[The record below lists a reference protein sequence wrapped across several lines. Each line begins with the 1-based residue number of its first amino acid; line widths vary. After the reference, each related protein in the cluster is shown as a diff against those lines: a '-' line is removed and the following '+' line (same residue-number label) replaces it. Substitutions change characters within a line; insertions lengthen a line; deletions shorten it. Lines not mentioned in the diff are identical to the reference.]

1 MAAKG
6 SEPIE
11 TRLFINNEFRE
22 SSSKKT
28 FDVVYP
34 YTQEVVAQVHEAD
47 VNDVNDAV
55 AAASAA
61 FPAWRDLGVDARGA
75 YLRKVSE
82 LFIEANDELARLETL
97 CTGRP
102 ISQYV
107 DGKMSAD
114 TWRSFAD
121 AGWNVQGTAS
131 THTPGLLSLTVKE
144 PYGVAAMIIPWN
156 FPLVMFSMKMAAAL
170 AAGNTVVLKSSEK
183 APLTSIAAAKLIQ
196 KAGLPPGVVNVI
208 AGHGNPTGAAL
219 AEHMDVRCISFTGS
233 SLTGQKIQAA
243 AAKSN
248 MKHVHTELGGKSPAV
263 VFEDAD
269 LESAAAQTQFSI
281 RFNSGQVCVANSR
294 IYVQESVAEK
304 FTALFREQFAQYALG
319 DPLDPATQQGPQI
332 DVLQYKR
339 VQEYLGI
346 GEKDGELT
354 VGGDAKDGFFVKP
367 TIFEKV
373 PEDSRVMREEI
384 FGPVVAINTFKTEEE
399 AIRKAND
406 TEFGLYASVF
416 TKDLDRAI
424 RLSKA
429 LEAGTV
435 GVNCTSPTNAKD
447 AAFGGYK
454 MSGTG
459 REGLLYSI
467 DNFVQTKSIIIKASG
482 ASAGLF

>member
-34 YTQEVVAQVHEAD
+34 YTQEVIAQVHEAD

-55 AAASAA
+55 AAARAA
-61 FPAWRDLGVDARGA
+61 FPAWRDLGVDGRGA

-82 LFIEANDELARLETL
+82 LFIDANDELARLETL

-102 ISQYV
+102 ISQFI
-107 DGKMSAD
+107 DAKLSSD

-156 FPLVMFSMKMAAAL
+156 FPLIMFSMKMAAAL

-196 KAGLPPGVVNVI
+196 KAGFPPGVVNII

-304 FTALFREQFAQYALG
+304 FKALFREQFEQYALG

-339 VQEYLGI
+339 VQEYLGV

-354 VGGDAKDGFFVKP
+354 VGGDAKDGYFVKP

-399 AIRKAND
+399 AIQKAND

-467 DNFVQTKSIIIKASG
+467 DNFVQTKSIIIKAAG
-482 ASAGLF
+482 NSAGLF

>member
-55 AAASAA
+55 AAARAA
-61 FPAWRDLGVDARGA
+61 FPAWRDLGVDGRGA

-82 LFIEANDELARLETL
+82 LFIDANDELARLETL

-102 ISQYV
+102 ISQYI
-107 DGKMSAD
+107 DAKLSSD

-156 FPLVMFSMKMAAAL
+156 FPLIMFSMKMAAAL

-196 KAGLPPGVVNVI
+196 KAGFPPGVVNII

-304 FTALFREQFAQYALG
+304 FKALFREQFEQYALG

-339 VQEYLGI
+339 VQEYLGV

-354 VGGDAKDGFFVKP
+354 VGGDAKDGYFVKP

-399 AIRKAND
+399 AIQKAND

-467 DNFVQTKSIIIKASG
+467 DNFVQTKSIIIKAAG
-482 ASAGLF
+482 NSAGLF

>member
-1 MAAKG
+1 MAAKA

-22 SSSKKT
+22 SSSNKT
-28 FDVVYP
+28 FEVIYP
-34 YTQEVVAQVHEAD
+34 FTKEVVANVHEAD
-47 VNDVNDAV
+47 VKDVDDAV

-61 FPAWRDLGVDARGA
+61 FPAWRDLGVDGRGA

-82 LFIEANDELARLETL
+82 LLIEANDELARLETL

-107 DGKMSAD
+107 DAKMSAEL
-114 TWRSFAD
+114 WRAFAD
-121 AGWNVQGTAS
+121 GGWNVQGTAS
-131 THTPGLLSLTVKE
+131 TNTPGLLTLTVKE
-144 PYGVAAMIIPWN
+144 PYGVAGMIIPWN
-156 FPLVMFSMKMAAAL
+156 FPLLMFSMKMAAAL

-196 KAGLPPGVVNVI
+196 KAGLPPGVVNII
-208 AGHGNPTGAAL
+208 AGYGNPTGAAL
-219 AEHMDVRCISFTGS
+219 ASHMAVRCISFTGS

-248 MKHVHTELGGKSPAV
+248 MKHVHMELGGKSPAV

-269 LESAAAQTQFSI
+269 LEDAAAQTQFSI

-294 IYVQESVAEK
+294 VYVQESVADK
-304 FTALFREQFAQYALG
+304 FTELFRAQFAQLALG

-339 VQEYLGI
+339 IQEYLGI
-346 GEKDGELT
+346 GEKDGSLT
-354 VGGDAKDGFFVKP
+354 LGGDANDGFFVKP

-373 PEDSRVMREEI
+373 PEDSRLMREEI

-399 AIRKAND
+399 AIQKAND
-406 TEFGLYASVF
+406 SEFGLYASVF
-416 TKDLDRAI
+416 TKDLDRAV

-435 GVNCTSPTNAKD
+435 GVNCTSPTGAKD

-459 REGLLYSI
+459 REGLLYTM
-467 DNFVQTKSIIIKASG
+467 DNFVQTKTILIKAAGVS
-482 ASAGLF
+482 ASLI

>member
-11 TRLFINNEFRE
+11 TRLFINGEWRE

-34 YTQEVVAQVHEAD
+34 YTKEVVAHVHEAD
-47 VNDVNDAV
+47 VQDVDDAV
-55 AAASAA
+55 AAAHAA
-61 FPAWRDLGVDARGA
+61 FPAWRDLGVDGRGA
-75 YLRKVSE
+75 LLRKVAD
-82 LFIEANDELARLETL
+82 LFLEHNDDLARLETL

-102 ISQYV
+102 ISQYI
-107 DGKMSAD
+107 DAKLSAES
-114 TWRSFAD
+114 WRYFAD
-121 AGWNVQGTAS
+121 GAWAVQGTAS
-131 THTPGLLSLTVKE
+131 SNTPGILSMTVKE
-144 PYGVAAMIIPWN
+144 PYGVAALIIPWN
-156 FPLVMFSMKMAAAL
+156 FPLMMFSMKMAAAL

-183 APLTSIAAAKLIQ
+183 APLTSIFAAKLIE
-196 KAGLPPGVVNVI
+196 KAGFPPGVVNII
-208 AGHGNPTGAAL
+208 AGYGNPTGAAL
-219 AEHMDVRCISFTGS
+219 ASHMTVRCISFTGS

-248 MKHVHTELGGKSPAV
+248 MKHVHMELGGKSPAV
-263 VFEDAD
+263 IFEDAD
-269 LESAAAQTQFSI
+269 LEAAAAATQFSI
-281 RFNSGQVCVANSR
+281 RFNSGQVCIANSR
-294 IYVQESVAEK
+294 IYVQESIAEK
-304 FTALFREQFAQYALG
+304 FMHVFKAQFSQFQLG
-319 DPLDPATQQGPQI
+319 DPLDPATVQGPQI

-339 VQEYLGI
+339 IQEYLGI
-346 GEKDGELT
+346 GAKDGSLT
-354 VGGDAKDGFFVKP
+354 VGGDANEGFFIKP
-367 TIFEKV
+367 TIFENL
-373 PEDSRVMREEI
+373 PDDSRVMREEI

-416 TKDLDRAI
+416 TRDLDRAV
-424 RLSKA
+424 RLSRA

-467 DNFVQTKSIIIKASG
+467 DNFVQTKSILIKA
-482 ASAGLF
+482 AGQGLGFF